1 MSGRVTL
8 VLTEPDLEALQRGDV
23 SQLQLR
29 TVIGGDDYTV
39 IGHTTGDGRLTA
51 SVGPGGDLVVT
62 DDPLAVRGS
71 VPHPDGTMK
80 TVDVVRVVGERI
92 TMFVGDVSEDLAST
106 FDRQVLAL
114 GVEGQRVLRRLH
126 VGVVGASGTGS
137 PVCEQLIRLGVG
149 RITAIDPDVLTRTNI
164 TRVWNSTMH
173 DEGVAKVVIVD
184 RTANSIGMGTEVTA
198 IQDTI
203 ANQEAARAL
212 RHCDVV
218 FGCTDDNVG
227 RLVLSRL
234 AYIYL
239 VPVIDMGIRIDTD
252 DGRVIGID
260 GRLTY
265 MAPGSPCLKCQG
277 WIDFD
282 RLAAEE
288 LPEDERDDLVAEGY
302 VVDLDEPDPSVITYT
317 TAVAAHAVSDLLARL
332 FGFGEVPNNRII
344 QFHTNAIR
352 TPGQAAQVGCF
363 CVDPNLR
370 GAGDLDPFLDR
381 PWAS

>member
-8 VLTEPDLEALQRGDV
+8 VLTEPDLEALQRV
-23 SQLQLR
+23 EVHQLR
-29 TVIGGDDYTV
+29 LRPVIGADDYTV
-39 IGHTTGDGRLTA
+39 IGHMTGDARLNA
-51 SVGPGGDLVVT
+51 SVGPDGDLVVT
-62 DDPLAVRGS
+62 EDTLTVRGS

-92 TMFVGDVSEDLAST
+92 TMFVGDESEDLASS

-149 RITAIDPDVLTRTNI
+149 RITVIDPDVLTVTNI
-164 TRVWNSTMH
+164 TRVWNSTM
-173 DEGVAKVVIVD
+173 DDDGLAKVVIVD
-184 RTANSIGMGTEVTA
+184 RTANSIGMGTQVTA

-234 AYIYL
+234 AYIHL
-239 VPVIDMGIRIDTD
+239 VPVIDMGIRIDTGQ
-252 DGRVIGID
+252 GRVIGID
-260 GRLTY
+260 GRITY
-265 MAPGSPCLKCQG
+265 MGPGAPCLKCQG

-282 RLAAEE
+282 RLAAEQ

-332 FGFGEVPNNRII
+332 FGFGEVSNNRII

-352 TPGQAAQVGCF
+352 KPGHTAQVGCF
-363 CVDPNLR
+363 CVDAQLL

>member
-8 VLTEPDLEALQRGDV
+8 VLTEPDLEALQRGEV
-23 SQLQLR
+23 QQLRLR

-39 IGHTTGDGRLTA
+39 IGHMTGDGGLTA
-51 SVGPGGDLVVT
+51 SVGPGGHLVVA

-92 TMFVGDVSEDLAST
+92 TMFVGDVSEDLATT

-164 TRVWNSTMH
+164 TRVWNSTMY

-184 RTANSIGMGTEVTA
+184 RTANSIGIGTEVTA

-203 ANQEAARAL
+203 ASQEAARAL

-239 VPVIDMGIRIDTD
+239 VPVVDMGIRIDTD

-260 GRLTY
+260 GRITY

-363 CVDPNLR
+363 CVDTNLR